1 MPTRIRVLDGVR
13 GLAIGMVLLFHGT
26 LHFQPETTFQFA
38 LKQITGIGW
47 IGVDLF
53 FVLSGF
59 LITGVLLKLP
69 RERFFRAF
77 YLRRTLR
84 IFPIYYLFLA
94 LFFLGL
100 PILIS
105 LPRDPWLLNLF
116 DLQAAFWL
124 YLQNM
129 LFAYTGHFPGSSY
142 LDHFWSL
149 AIEEQFYIAWPAVV
163 FALNR
168 RALLLLCPVLIAVA
182 LLLRIQLIMDGS
194 TWVTVYVST
203 LSRMDTLICGAL
215 LRLLYESKLPSLKAA
230 KPWLISLAAFVL
242 LVLGTLGGVQT
253 DFVRGV
259 GTQTVGY
266 LAIAVLFAL
275 LIHFTLQS
283 RGGFLQILF
292 ERRWLV
298 ALGKYSYAIYILHW
312 PILYF
317 LYGHSG
323 FYWWARN
330 AFGNLTGLL
339 LTLTAGIGATLC
351 LAVLSW
357 HFFEA
362 PILRLRERLEGG
374 TEIDRQHSSTVRP

>member
-1 MPTRIRVLDGVR
+1 M
-13 GLAIGMVLLFHGT
+13 
-26 LHFQPETTFQFA
+26 
-38 LKQITGIGW
+38 
-47 IGVDLF
+47 
-53 FVLSGF
+53 LSGF

-69 RERFFRAF
+69 RERFFRSF

-129 LFAYTGHFPGSSY
+129 LFAYTGLFPGSSY

-168 RALLLLCPVLIAVA
+168 RALLLLCPILIAVA

-203 LSRMDTLICGAL
+203 LTRMDTLICGAL

-275 LIHFTLQS
+275 LIHFALQS

-323 FYWWARN
+323 FHWWATS

-339 LTLTAGIGATLC
+339 LTLTAGIGATLG

-374 TEIDRQHSSTVRP
+374 TETDRQHSSTVRP